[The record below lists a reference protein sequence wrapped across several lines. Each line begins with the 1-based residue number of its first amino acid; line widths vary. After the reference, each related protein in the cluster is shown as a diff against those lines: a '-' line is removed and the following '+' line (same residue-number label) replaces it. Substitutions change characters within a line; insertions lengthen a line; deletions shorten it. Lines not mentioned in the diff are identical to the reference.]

1 MPPEQEND
9 MDISSYVYLARDA
22 HQHAMSAKRVG
33 DLQKRA
39 SLLAWRDR
47 WMLKARTLKNA

>member
-22 HQHAMSAKRVG
+22 HQHAMAAKRVG
-33 DLQKRA
+33 DLQKRS